1 MLCVAAADPP
11 WLALLDITFH
21 FSACMKLILSWC
33 YKNIT
38 KKFPGTVLLF
48 ALILSGL
55 SIYLAADLKFNPK
68 MDNLLPQDLPLIK
81 EFNEVV
87 SKTGGSGPLV
97 VVLENL
103 DPIQSSEVIDHLA
116 KLFKKIPGTQ
126 FVDSEIPNKF
136 LKNKQLLLVPRSDL
150 LTLELLM
157 AEAIDYARGQFGG
170 FLEEEAYN
178 PIQLRK
184 LANDYQ
190 IFEEIEPYHKG
201 KQKNNFYIFIK
212 AKGTV
217 TDTDFTKNYISAV
230 QEAINKSG
238 LEEKYSDLKIK
249 LTGSMVVRLEE
260 NNFIQSDLKNA
271 AVIAAVLAIS
281 IIFIYT
287 RSWFS
292 IPLIIFPL
300 LLSLTYTFALTRLI
314 IGHLNII
321 SGFLVAILMGLG
333 IDYGIHL
340 YIRFKQELLKEKP
353 IEEAVEVV
361 VTQVGRSGL
370 IAMLTT
376 MSVFSILSFSDFQGF
391 SEFGQI
397 ATLGIICA
405 FVTYYFLFPAQALFY
420 DKIHWLKK
428 PKARLFNLKI
438 SNLYSATPLY
448 LSAFFLLLL
457 ISSLFLLPGVE
468 FEYDFQKLRGESPA
482 SDYETETTDD
492 FGLAFSPTVILTPEK
507 ENLFY
512 IHEALEDI
520 KKESGG
526 NTVIGIQYSLNLF
539 SEKEYESKKEIIA
552 RIRRNFEENK
562 DIIRFSLGEK
572 RFESFKSLLNVQP
585 FDESQVPINLQKK
598 LMAGNDYLLLLFSPA
613 DKNFFRVEN
622 IYQLEMEI
630 NALKEIIKRKN
641 IEAAILNENLIAAK
655 VLDWVK
661 EKGPKAMIFAFGLVF
676 IILLIDLRSFRL
688 AIITFLPLF
697 TGLALTGALMSV
709 FHVRLNFINIVM
721 LPSIVGIMIDHCIY
735 LSHHILDYSKGASL
749 KSLQE
754 TGSAII
760 LSALTSLAGYTS
772 LNIAHHAGI
781 NSIATVVE
789 LGIITCTA
797 CALFML
803 PALFE
808 IGKRKF
814 TFVHPDK

>member
-1 MLCVAAADPP
+1 
-11 WLALLDITFH
+11 
-21 FSACMKLILSWC
+21 MKLILGWC
-33 YKNIT
+33 FKNIT
-38 KKFPGTVLLF
+38 KKFPGTVLLI
-48 ALILSGL
+48 ALILSGI
-55 SIYLAADLKFNPK
+55 SVYLAVDLKFNPK

-81 EFNEVV
+81 EFNKVV
-87 SKTGGSGPLV
+87 RKTGGSGPLV

-103 DPIQSSEVIDHLA
+103 DPIQSSEVIDQLA
-116 KLFKKIPGTQ
+116 NVFKNIPGTQ
-126 FVDSEIPNKF
+126 FVDSKIPKKF
-136 LKNKQLLLVPRSDL
+136 LKDKQLLLIPRNDL
-150 LTLELLM
+150 LELESLM
-157 AEAIDYARGQFGG
+157 TEAIDYARGQFGG
-170 FLEEEAYN
+170 FLEEETFN
-178 PIQLRK
+178 PVRLRK
-184 LANDYQ
+184 LAKNYQ

-201 KQKNNFYIFIK
+201 KQKNNYYIFIK

-217 TDTDFTKNYISAV
+217 TNTDFTEDFVSRV
-230 QEAINKSG
+230 QEEIKKIG
-238 LEEKYSDLKIK
+238 LEEKYEGLKIN
-249 LTGSMVVRLEE
+249 LTGSMMVRLEE
-260 NNFIQSDLKNA
+260 NNFIQGDLKNA
-271 AVIAAVLAIS
+271 AVIAAFLAIS

-292 IPLIIFPL
+292 IPLVIFPL
-300 LLSLTYTFALTRLI
+300 LISLTYTFALARLL

-340 YIRFKQELLKEKP
+340 YIRFKQELLKEKT
-353 IEEAVEVV
+353 ISESVEVV

-391 SEFGQI
+391 SEFGKI

-405 FVTYYFLFPAQALFY
+405 FITYYFLFPAQALFY
-420 DKIHWLKK
+420 DKIHWLGK
-428 PKARLFNLKI
+428 PKPRLFNLKI
-438 SNLYSATPLY
+438 SNFYSTTPLY
-448 LSAFFLLLL
+448 LSALFLFLLVL
-457 ISSLFLLPGVE
+457 SLFLLPGVE

-507 ENLFY
+507 DHLFY
-512 IHEALEDI
+512 IHEALEDL
-520 KKESGG
+520 KKENGEK
-526 NTVIGIQYSLNLF
+526 TVIGIQYSMNMF
-539 SEKEYESKKEIIA
+539 SRKEYESKKEVIA
-552 RIRRNFEENK
+552 RIQQNFEDNK
-562 DIIRFSLGEK
+562 DIIRFSLGEE
-572 RFESFKSLLNVQP
+572 RFESFRKLLYVEP
-585 FDESQVPINLQKK
+585 FDESGIPGGLQQK
-598 LMAGNDYLLLLFSPA
+598 LMAGKDYLLLLFSPA

-622 IYQLEMEI
+622 IYQLDAEI
-630 NALKEIIKRKN
+630 KALKERIKSRN
-641 IEAAILNENLIAAK
+641 IQAAILNENLIAAK

-661 EKGPKAMIFAFGLVF
+661 EKGPKAMIVAFGLVF
-676 IILLIDLRSFRL
+676 IILLIDLRSFRM

-760 LSALTSLAGYTS
+760 LSALTSLAGYIS

-789 LGIITCTA
+789 LGIITCTV

-808 IGKRKF
+808 FRKKTF
-814 TFVHPDK
+814 TFVQADH

>member
-1 MLCVAAADPP
+1 
-11 WLALLDITFH
+11 
-21 FSACMKLILSWC
+21 
-33 YKNIT
+33 
-38 KKFPGTVLLF
+38 
-48 ALILSGL
+48 
-55 SIYLAADLKFNPK
+55 

-136 LKNKQLLLVPRSDL
+136 LKNKQLLLIPRSDL

-217 TDTDFTKNYISAV
+217 TDTDFTKNFISAV

-552 RIRRNFEENK
+552 RIRRNFEESK
-562 DIIRFSLGEK
+562 DIIRFSLGKK

-676 IILLIDLRSFRL
+676 LILLIDLRSFRL

>member
-1 MLCVAAADPP
+1 
-11 WLALLDITFH
+11 
-21 FSACMKLILSWC
+21 MKLILSWC

-38 KKFPGTVLLF
+38 EKFPGTLIVV
-48 ALILSGL
+48 ALVLSGF
-55 SIYLAADLKFNPK
+55 SVYLAADLKFNPK

-87 SKTGGSGPLV
+87 EKTGGSGPLV

-103 DPIQSSEVIDHLA
+103 DPIQAPEVINHLA
-116 KLFKKIPGTQ
+116 KMFEKIPGTE
-126 FVDSEIPNKF
+126 FVDSQVPKYF
-136 LKNKQLLLVPRSDL
+136 LNNKQLLLIPRGDL
-150 LTLELLM
+150 LALEILM

-170 FLEEEAYN
+170 FFEEEEPFN
-178 PIQLRK
+178 PIKLRN
-184 LANDYQ
+184 LASDYR
-190 IFEEIEPYHKG
+190 IFEKIAPYHKG
-201 KQKNNFYIFIK
+201 KQKNNYYIFIK

-217 TDTDFTKNYISAV
+217 TDTDFTENFVA
-230 QEAINKSG
+230 EAQKVIDGSG
-238 LEEKYSDLKIK
+238 LEKKYAELKIR

-260 NNFIQSDLKNA
+260 NNFIQNDLKNA
-271 AVIAAVLAIS
+271 AMVAALLAIS
-281 IIFIYT
+281 IILIYT

-292 IPLIIFPL
+292 IPLIFFPL
-300 LLSLTYTFALTRLI
+300 LLSLTYAFALARLI

-340 YIRFKQELLKEKP
+340 YIRFKQELLKGKP
-353 IEEAVEVV
+353 LPEAVEVV

-376 MSVFSILSFSDFQGF
+376 ISVFSILSFSDFQGF

-405 FVTYYFLFPAQALFY
+405 FITYYFLFPAQALFY
-420 DKIHWLKK
+420 DKIHWLRK
-428 PKARLFNLKI
+428 PKPKLFNLKI
-438 SNLYSATPLY
+438 ANLYSTTPY
-448 LSAFFLLLL
+448 FLSALFILLM
-457 ISSLFLLPGVE
+457 ISSLVLLPGIE
-468 FEYDFQKLRGESPA
+468 FEYDFQKLRGDSPA
-482 SDYETETTDD
+482 SDYETETTND
-492 FGLAFSPTVILTPEK
+492 FGYAFSPTVILTPEK
-507 ENLFY
+507 DNLFY
-512 IHEALEDI
+512 IHDALEEI
-520 KKESGG
+520 KKTNG
-526 NTVIGIQYSLNLF
+526 NKTVIGIQYSLNLF
-539 SEKEYESKKEIIA
+539 SKKEYDSKKEIID
-552 RIRRNFEENK
+552 RIKENFNSNK

-572 RFESFKSLLNVQP
+572 RFSNFESILNVEP
-585 FDESQVPINLQKK
+585 FDESKMPANLQKK
-598 LMAGNDYLLLLFSPA
+598 LMAGKDYLLLLFSPA

-622 IYQLEMEI
+622 IYQLEKEI
-630 NALKEIIKRKN
+630 NSLKDNIRERN
-641 IEAAILNENLIAAK
+641 IETAILNENLIAAK

-661 EKGPKAMIFAFGLVF
+661 EKGPKAMVVAFALVYL
-676 IILLIDLRSFRL
+676 ILLVDLKSFRL
-688 AIITFLPLF
+688 ATITFLPLF
-697 TGLALTGALMSV
+697 TGLALTGALMSA

-760 LSALTSLAGYTS
+760 LSALTSLAGYAS

-789 LGIITCTA
+789 LGIITCTV

-808 IGKRKF
+808 TRKHKF
-814 TFVHPDK
+814 SFARLKK

>member
-1 MLCVAAADPP
+1 
-11 WLALLDITFH
+11 
-21 FSACMKLILSWC
+21 MKLILGWC
-33 YKNIT
+33 FKNIT
-38 KKFPGTVLLF
+38 KKFPGTVLLI
-48 ALILSGL
+48 ALILSGI
-55 SIYLAADLKFNPK
+55 SVYLAVDLKFNPK

-81 EFNEVV
+81 EFNKVV
-87 SKTGGSGPLV
+87 RKTGGSGPLV

-103 DPIQSSEVIDHLA
+103 DPIQSSEVIDQLA
-116 KLFKKIPGTQ
+116 NVFKNIPGTQ
-126 FVDSEIPNKF
+126 FVDSKIPKKF
-136 LKNKQLLLVPRSDL
+136 LKDKQLLLIPRNDL
-150 LTLELLM
+150 LELESLM
-157 AEAIDYARGQFGG
+157 TEAIDYARGQFGG
-170 FLEEEAYN
+170 FLEEETFN
-178 PIQLRK
+178 PVRLRK
-184 LANDYQ
+184 LAKNYQ

-201 KQKNNFYIFIK
+201 KQKNNYYIFIK

-217 TDTDFTKNYISAV
+217 TNTDFTEDFVSRV
-230 QEAINKSG
+230 QEEIKKSG
-238 LEEKYSDLKIK
+238 LEEKYEGLKIN
-249 LTGSMVVRLEE
+249 LTGSMMVRLEE
-260 NNFIQSDLKNA
+260 NNFIQGDLKNA
-271 AVIAAVLAIS
+271 AVIAAFLAIS

-300 LLSLTYTFALTRLI
+300 LISLTYTFALARLL

-340 YIRFKQELLKEKP
+340 YIRFKQELLKEKT
-353 IEEAVEVV
+353 ISESVEVV

-391 SEFGQI
+391 SEFGKI

-405 FVTYYFLFPAQALFY
+405 FITYYFLFPAQALFY
-420 DKIHWLKK
+420 DKIHWLGK
-428 PKARLFNLKI
+428 PKPRLFNLKI
-438 SNLYSATPLY
+438 SNFYSTTPLY
-448 LSAFFLLLL
+448 LSALFLFLLVL
-457 ISSLFLLPGVE
+457 SLFLLPGVE

-507 ENLFY
+507 DHLFY
-512 IHEALEDI
+512 IHEALEDL
-520 KKESGG
+520 KKENGEK
-526 NTVIGIQYSLNLF
+526 TVIGIQYSMNMF
-539 SEKEYESKKEIIA
+539 SRKEYESKKEVIA
-552 RIRRNFEENK
+552 RIQQNFEDNK
-562 DIIRFSLGEK
+562 DIIRFSLGEE
-572 RFESFKSLLNVQP
+572 RFESFRKLLYVEP
-585 FDESQVPINLQKK
+585 FDESGIPGGLQQK
-598 LMAGNDYLLLLFSPA
+598 LMAGKDYLLLLFSPA

-622 IYQLEMEI
+622 IYQLDAEI
-630 NALKEIIKRKN
+630 KALKERIKSRN
-641 IEAAILNENLIAAK
+641 IQAAILNENLIAAK

-661 EKGPKAMIFAFGLVF
+661 EKGPKAMIVAFGLVF
-676 IILLIDLRSFRL
+676 IILLIDLRSFRM

-760 LSALTSLAGYTS
+760 LSALTSLAGYIS

-789 LGIITCTA
+789 LGIITCTV

-808 IGKRKF
+808 FRKKTF
-814 TFVHPDK
+814 TFVQTDH

>member
-1 MLCVAAADPP
+1 
-11 WLALLDITFH
+11 
-21 FSACMKLILSWC
+21 MKSILSWC

-38 KKFPGTVLLF
+38 KIFPGTVLLI
-48 ALILSGL
+48 ALILSGF
-55 SIYLAADLKFNPK
+55 SIYLAFDLKFNPK

-103 DPIQSSEVIDHLA
+103 DPIRSSEVIDDLA
-116 KLFKKIPGTQ
+116 KILKKIPGTQ
-126 FVDSEIPNKF
+126 FVDAKIPKEYLN
-136 LKNKQLLLVPRSDL
+136 NKQLLLIPRGDL
-150 LTLELLM
+150 LTLESLM
-157 AEAIDYARGQFGG
+157 TEAIDYARAQFGG
-170 FLEEEAYN
+170 FPAFFEEEEPFN
-178 PIQLRK
+178 PIKLRN
-184 LANDYQ
+184 LAKDYQ

-201 KQKNNFYIFIK
+201 KQKNNYYIFIK

-217 TDTDFTKNYISAV
+217 TDTDFTEKFIFTV

-238 LEEKYSDLKIK
+238 LEDKYSELKIK

-271 AVIAAVLAIS
+271 AVMAAVLAIS
-281 IIFIYT
+281 VIFIYT
-287 RSWFS
+287 RSWSS
-292 IPLIIFPL
+292 IPLIVFPL
-300 LLSLTYTFALTRLI
+300 LISLTYTFALARLI

-321 SGFLVAILMGLG
+321 SGCLVAILMGLG

-340 YIRFKQELLKEKP
+340 YIRFKQELLKEKS
-353 IEEAVEVV
+353 ITEAVEVV

-391 SEFGQI
+391 SEFGKI
-397 ATLGIICA
+397 ATLGIVCA
-405 FVTYYFLFPAQALFY
+405 FITYYFLFPAQALFY
-420 DKIHWLKK
+420 DKIHWLRK
-428 PKARLFNLKI
+428 PRPRLFNLKI
-438 SNLYSATPLY
+438 ANLYLTTPLY

-457 ISSLFLLPGVE
+457 ISSLFLLPGIE

-492 FGLAFSPTVILTPEK
+492 FGLAFSPTVILTPK
-507 ENLFY
+507 KDNLFY
-512 IHEALEDI
+512 IHEGLEDI
-520 KKESGG
+520 KKENGDK
-526 NTVIGIQYSLNLF
+526 TIIGAQYSMNMF
-539 SEKEYESKKEIIA
+539 SQKEYESKKEIIA
-552 RIRRNFEENK
+552 RIRNNFEENK
-562 DIIRFSLGEK
+562 DIIRFSLGEERLK
-572 RFESFKSLLNVQP
+572 KFELLFDAKP
-585 FDESQVPINLQKK
+585 FDESRVPIDLQKK
-598 LMAGNDYLLLLFSPA
+598 LMAGKDYLLLLFSPA

-622 IYQLEMEI
+622 IYQLEVEI
-630 NALKEIIKRKN
+630 NALKESMKREN
-641 IEAAILNENLIAAK
+641 IETAILNENLIAAK

-661 EKGPKAMIFAFGLVF
+661 EKGPKAMLIAFGLVF
-676 IILLIDLRSFRL
+676 LILLLDLKSFRL
-688 AIITFLPLF
+688 AVITFLPLL
-697 TGLALTGALMSV
+697 TGLALTGGLMAI
-709 FHVRLNFINIVM
+709 FNVRLNFINIVM

-754 TGSAII
+754 TGSAIM

-772 LNIAHHAGI
+772 LNIAHHAGM

-789 LGIITCTA
+789 LGIITCTV
-797 CALFML
+797 CALYML

-808 IGKRKF
+808 IRKRKF
-814 TFVHPDK
+814 SLFQVER